1 MPHLPSGRAAAIS
14 LTPLLELAEQAER
27 DRDPSALI
35 HLEEMPQVMSLIP
48 VLELEERSDIPAV
61 ELAEVEAPDHVK
73 YCITQETGFSV
84 ADIAEGRSNWPTMD
98 VAAFNRFMLTPRI
111 AALIFE
117 RWVNLVRIR
126 QELLQDALVRL
137 HGSRIRDRVYF
148 GR

>member
-1 MPHLPSGRAAAIS
+1 MPHLPSGRAVAIN

-27 DRDPSALI
+27 NRDPSALM
-35 HLEEMPQVMSLIP
+35 HLEEMPQVMSVIP
-48 VLELEERSDIPAV
+48 VLEVEERSDIPAA
-61 ELAEVEAPDHVK
+61 ELIEVKASDHVK
-73 YCITQETGFSV
+73 YCTTQETAFSV

-117 RWVNLVRIR
+117 RWANLVRIR

-137 HGSRIRDRVYF
+137 QSSRNEHRVYF